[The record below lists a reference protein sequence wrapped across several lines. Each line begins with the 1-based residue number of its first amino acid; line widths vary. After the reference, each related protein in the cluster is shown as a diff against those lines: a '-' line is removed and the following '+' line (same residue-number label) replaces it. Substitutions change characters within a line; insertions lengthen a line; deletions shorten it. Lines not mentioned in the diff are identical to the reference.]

1 MENMEIESFSSLSI
15 SNDVDSW
22 IRQLRKREPLSINQ
36 VKSLCFK
43 VSEILTEENNVVE
56 VSSPVTVCGDL
67 HGQFYDLME
76 LFKVAGEPPDVNF
89 LFMGD
94 YVDRGYF
101 SVVVISLLLALKLK
115 HPQRV
120 TLLRGNHECRQSTQ
134 VYGFYDEC
142 LSIYHGSEAWSHF
155 MNVFDCLPLT
165 ALIDNKILCMHGGLS
180 PSLDSVDHIR
190 VLDRFQELPH
200 DGAMC
205 DLLWSD
211 PDDGGRRLGW
221 SLSARGAGYLW
232 GPDVSHD
239 FIYSN
244 DLECVSRAHQMQ
256 DSGYSWCHDDKV
268 VTVFS
273 APNYCYR
280 CGNLA
285 AYMVVDEGT
294 RKCYN
299 FEAAPRD
306 KTTMID
312 KNIIGYFF

>member
-1 MENMEIESFSSLSI
+1 METMEIDNFSSLSI
-15 SNDVDSW
+15 SCDVDVW
-22 IRQLRKREPLSINQ
+22 IEQLKKREPLSISQ
-36 VKSLCFK
+36 LKSLCFK
-43 VSEILTEENNVVE
+43 ITEVLTEENNVVE

-76 LFKVAGEPPDVNF
+76 LFKVAGEPPHVNY

-101 SVVVISLLLALKLK
+101 SVVVVSLLLALKLK

-142 LSIYHGSEAWSHF
+142 LSIYHTSEAWAQF

-165 ALIDNKILCMHGGLS
+165 ALVDNKILCMHGGLS

-211 PDDGGRRLGW
+211 PDEGGRRLGW
-221 SLSARGAGYLW
+221 SLSARGAGYMW
-232 GPDVSHD
+232 GPDVSND
-239 FIYSN
+239 FTYSN

-256 DSGYSWCHDDKV
+256 DAGYTWCHDDKI

-285 AYMVVDEGT
+285 GYMVVDNGCK
-294 RKCYN
+294 KCYT

-306 KTTMID
+306 RTTMIS
-312 KNIIGYFF
+312 KNVISYFF